1 MLKLFKSLGP
11 STVALLRGYF
21 MLAFRSLAMVSHCID
36 DSDWPMT
43 VAEFSENFQ
52 LFVAPWPF
60 GHRLI

>member
-1 MLKLFKSLGP
+1 
-11 STVALLRGYF
+11 

-52 LFVAPWPF
+52 LFVAPWPLPSTQW
-60 GHRLI
+60 HT